1 MKNVEIDFVVTE
13 SRKALELYEKIFD
26 VERIEVTDLPK
37 GENEVIFFNLRR
49 SLSYVR

>member
-26 VERIEVTDLPK
+26 DRAESR
-37 GENEVIFFNLRR
+37 
-49 SLSYVR
+49 